1 MAEVVAEPDRLGQ
14 ILVQAQRA
22 RNAAGDAGRLE
33 RMREPGAV
41 VVAAG
46 VDEDLGL
53 VLETAERLGVHD
65 PVAVAL
71 EGRSQPTIV
80 LGVDATTRLVRA
92 DRERREPGL
101 FLLSDPRCEGVC
113 NSPCKLGHM
122 TDSSRSPGRGGNDF
136 WAARRTSAPVPCPPR
151 STPIGGRKRAPEV
164 TLPSI
169 TPRVRGQR
177 E

>member
-22 RNAAGDAGRLE
+22 RNAAGDAGRLG

-41 VVAAG
+41 VVATR

-53 VLETAERLGVHD
+53 VLEPAERLGMHD

-71 EGRSQPTIV
+71 ERRSQPAIV

-101 FLLSDPRCEGVC
+101 FLLPDPHCEGVGH
-113 NSPCKLGHM
+113 SPCKLGHEP
-122 TDSSRSPGRGGNDF
+122 TLAAPPVEAASVLSRRG
-136 WAARRTSAPVPCPPR
+136 APPR
-151 STPIGGRKRAPEV
+151 QFPA
-164 TLPSI
+164 LPG
-169 TPRVRGQR
+169 PPPLGAK
-177 E
+177 